1 MIDREVAQQ
10 ALEALE
16 AVYGDSCDAIYA
28 LRAALAE
35 PAAPTPYT
43 EADCLAAEK
52 KWSAPAAPT
61 EPAPGW
67 CKHCRQYTI
76 QEPLQAAPTVVEP
89 VAWRCADGSPSVV
102 FQQYPQALADLGIPI
117 EPLYSAPPRA
127 ALTREQAIALWADKS
142 DGPSNS
148 EIVSYCRAIEAAHNI
163 GGPRNE

>member
-1 MIDREVAQQ
+1 MSILREAAQQ

-16 AVYGDSCDAIYA
+16 VVYGDSCDAIHA

-35 PAAPTPYT
+35 
-43 EADCLAAEK
+43 
-52 KWSAPAAPT
+52 PAAPT

-76 QEPLQAAPTVVEP
+76 EEPLQAAPTVVEP
-89 VAWRCADGSPSVV
+89 ARRVQKQFMDEEV
-102 FQQYPQALADLGIPI
+102 FYAT
-117 EPLYSAPPRA
+117 PPRA

-148 EIVSYCRAIEAAHNI
+148 EIVSYCRAVEAAHGI
-163 GGPRNE
+163 GGTRNE